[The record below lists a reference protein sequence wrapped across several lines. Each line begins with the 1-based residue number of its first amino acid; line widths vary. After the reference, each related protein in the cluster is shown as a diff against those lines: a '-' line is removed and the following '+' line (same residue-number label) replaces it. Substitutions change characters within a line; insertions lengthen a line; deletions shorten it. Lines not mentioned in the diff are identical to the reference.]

1 MEAVPQNG
9 SGDGGLFNTSSFKLC
24 NDDSDLGL
32 LVPPWQP
39 VVIFNGMVVLVYIDI
54 FSNGLHYTSIL
65 LSERFR
71 LALE

>member
-1 MEAVPQNG
+1 METVPQNG
-9 SGDGGLFNTSSFKLC
+9 PGEGVLFNFLSFKLC

-32 LVPPWQP
+32 PVPPWL
-39 VVIFNGMVVLVYIDI
+39 VIIFNGMVVLVYIDI
-54 FSNGLHYTSIL
+54 FFNGLHYTSIL